1 MQQSLRDGST
11 ASQLVTD
18 WSGTIAQLNCN
29 VMLRDV
35 ANNPDIPTLADVNM
49 AFSNSVSV
57 EIITGHLKSVLNYA
71 GIDLTPAQMAE
82 TSLSILSSYWYL
94 NLAEL
99 CLFFSQLKN
108 GSRGQFVWGTKIN
121 NQAIMVA
128 LAAFGR
134 DRRREI
140 ERQESEKISKEIE
153 EKGYSRTEPL
163 LVDIF
168 KGIDHV
174 NHVRENALKD
184 YQAFRKLF
192 PYMPDEYEP
201 KVLWK
206 AWRGDID
213 ALHSIYGKQL
223 PPDSV
228 SHRDIGKYLCK
239 YNIAKAKENEGEKYL

>member
-1 MQQSLRDGST
+1 MQQSLRDGLT
-11 ASQLVTD
+11 ASQLVSD

-82 TSLSILSSYWYL
+82 TALSILSSYWYL

-108 GSRGQFVWGTKIN
+108 GSRGQFVWGTRIN

-128 LAAFGR
+128 LADFCR

-140 ERQESEKISKEIE
+140 EKQENEKVTKQINN
-153 EKGYSRTEPL
+153 GYSHNKNL
-163 LVDIF
+163 LVGIY
-168 KGIDHV
+168 KGLDRIRL
-174 NHVRENALKD
+174 VRENALKD
-184 YQAFRKLF
+184 FQAFRRLF
-192 PYMPDEYEP
+192 PYLPDKYDPE
-201 KVLWK
+201 VLWR
-206 AWRGDID
+206 AWRGDGD
-213 ALHSIYGKQL
+213 ALRSIYGEHL
-223 PPDSV
+223 PPSEV
-228 SHRDIGKYLCK
+228 SHKDIGEYLCE
-239 YNIAKAKENEGEKYL
+239 YNVAKAKEDDTGKV